1 LPGIGIGSRRCGG
14 GAQLGDA
21 QMMTPEQNEYFTRVG
36 PGTPAGEMLRRYWW
50 PVWFSQQVTDR
61 PVPVKLLGESL
72 ILFRD
77 ASGKVGI
84 LDSRCPHRGASLELG
99 RVEADGIRCCYHGW
113 KFDRAGRCVDM
124 PAEPENTP
132 LKNEVRQTA
141 CQTEEA
147 GGLIFAYMGPQPA
160 PLLPKYDLLFREDCN
175 RVVWASEG
183 HSNWLQRAENGY
195 DPHHLMALHA
205 PGYPQIALK
214 RADVTMDKTWYGHR
228 TLMVFPDGLQNTTH
242 QIFPSHLRRLGARKG
257 DHPRHYLNL
266 RVPLD
271 DHSTTT
277 FMVEAEIIEKGPGT
291 LRTRGYKKL
300 PLMAFERI
308 EDGWWGIPSHDQDR
322 IVMESQGTIADRARE
337 YLGTSDEGIVMFRR
351 MIQDS
356 IKAVQEG
363 RDPLGIVRDPAQ
375 NTLIHFD
382 AGKNYSDGENKAP
395 AIITV

>member
-1 LPGIGIGSRRCGG
+1 
-14 GAQLGDA
+14 
-21 QMMTPEQNEYFTRVG
+21 
-36 PGTPAGEMLRRYWW
+36 
-50 PVWFSQQVTDR
+50 
-61 PVPVKLLGESL
+61 
-72 ILFRD
+72 
-77 ASGKVGI
+77 
-84 LDSRCPHRGASLELG
+84 
-99 RVEADGIRCCYHGW
+99 
-113 KFDRAGRCVDM
+113 
-124 PAEPENTP
+124 
-132 LKNEVRQTA
+132 
-141 CQTEEA
+141 
-147 GGLIFAYMGPQPA
+147 
-160 PLLPKYDLLFREDCN
+160 
-175 RVVWASEG
+175 
-183 HSNWLQRAENGY
+183 
-195 DPHHLMALHA
+195 MALHA